1 MYNCT
6 FDFDIKL
13 TSVESLMNLN
23 KNMIWSIEG
32 EIVKEELATALKKTA
47 EILLSELTIK
57 LKI

>member
-1 MYNCT
+1 
-6 FDFDIKL
+6 
-13 TSVESLMNLN
+13 
-23 KNMIWSIEG
+23 MIWSIEG